1 MKTKSSRAGG
11 FPAAL
16 GGWALSP
23 LSGSARWMRELSLQ
37 LPSLT
42 YLLCATSTLGAASC
56 PGPGL
61 APPVTAT
68 GTCALGLL
76 PHGSRC
82 LARAFSAGCP
92 HMFVAARRL
101 CRLSALPPSFTWS
114 RGGRLRRAGRAS
126 SQLLLDPVPK
136 VQPPLKGL
144 DLSQPLP
151 DAPSRQLSPLIEEV
165 GVFHCPSPPVSF
177 LVKLPFLR
185 SLSIGQRQLL
195 LWGALA
201 SV

>member
-1 MKTKSSRAGG
+1 MDEGAVAS
-11 FPAAL
+11 AAF
-16 GGWALSP
+16 
-23 LSGSARWMRELSLQ
+23 
-37 LPSLT
+37 T
-42 YLLCATSTLGAASC
+42 YLPPSCHLNPRSCFLSC
-56 PGPGL
+56 PRL
-61 APPVTAT
+61 APPVKAT

-92 HMFVAARRL
+92 HMFVAAQRL

-114 RGGRLRRAGRAS
+114 RRGRLRRAGPLCVCPAS

-151 DAPSRQLSPLIEEV
+151 DAPSRQLSPLLLEEV